1 MSDLL
6 YGRNPVL
13 EALKQERAINK
24 LLVVDTE
31 RGLKPITQLARS
43 RGIPVQKVDR
53 RVLDQLTHQARHQG
67 VLAYVASKEYVALE
81 DLLQL
86 AADRQ
91 QPPLLV
97 ACDHLEDPHNLGA
110 ILRVV
115 DAAGAHGVI
124 IPKARSV
131 SLSAAVAKTSAGAV
145 EFVSVARVPNLSEA
159 LRSLKKRGLWAVG
172 LDGEAETEIYDVD
185 WRLPAVL
192 VVGGEGKGLSRLVKE
207 NCDILAKIPMAGRIN
222 SLNAAVAVS
231 IGLYEAV
238 RQRNVRS

>member
-1 MSDLL
+1 MSDLI
-6 YGRNPVL
+6 YGRHPVL

-24 LLVVDTE
+24 LLVADAE
-31 RGLKPITQLARS
+31 GGLKTIIQLARS
-43 RGIPVQKVDR
+43 RGIPVQRVDR
-53 RVLDQLTHQARHQG
+53 KVLDNLTHHARHQG
-67 VLAYVASKEYVALE
+67 VLAYAAAKEYVAVE
-81 DLLQL
+81 DLLNL
-86 AADRQ
+86 AAREQ

-131 SLSAAVAKTSAGAV
+131 ALSAAVAKTSAGAV
-145 EFVSVARVPNLSEA
+145 EFVAVARVPNLSES
-159 LRSLKKRGLWAVG
+159 LRFLQKQGLWVVG
-172 LDGEAETEIYDVD
+172 LDGAAETEIYAVD
-185 WRLPAVL
+185 WRLPTVL

-207 NCDILAKIPMAGRIN
+207 NCDLLAKIPMAGRIN

-231 IGLYEAV
+231 VALYEAV
-238 RQRNVRS
+238 RQRRSGA